1 MNRIEKKVAK
11 MLLYVLSGVLLYSCS
26 SDEAEL
32 QFSEGTGYVS
42 LNLNTNIGFQSRAV
56 NESDYQNLSNY
67 TVQILKD
74 GKVLDGMEWKYDD
87 MPKGMIELSSGAYKL
102 KAFYGEPAFT
112 ASRNKM
118 YVEGESTFNINNDQ
132 VTASVTC
139 KPVCGKV
146 TVEFDSKMAE
156 YFSNYSINFKT
167 IALDE
172 SFVAWAKDDTEPIYM
187 KVENNEQI
195 SATYSLVDKQ
205 GSKSTTIDKTYSL
218 SPQKHLII
226 KVVPT
231 VSSGNLGITIEV
243 DESTNDQNVDIVIP
257 SDWI

>member
-1 MNRIEKKVAK
+1 MNRIERSVAEI
-11 MLLYVLSGVLLYSCS
+11 LLCFFSGVTLFSCS

-42 LNLNTNIGFQSRAV
+42 LDLNTNTGFQSRAV
-56 NESDYQNLSNY
+56 VESDYQNKSNY

-74 GKVLDGMEWKYDD
+74 GKVLDGMQWDYDD
-87 MPKGMIELSSGAYKL
+87 MPKDMIELSNGAYEL
-102 KAFYGEPAFT
+102 KAFYGDPTLT
-112 ASRNKM
+112 ASRNNM
-118 YVEGESTFNINNDQ
+118 YVEGESTFNINSDQ

-205 GSKSTTIDKTYSL
+205 GKLTTIDKTYSL

-231 VSSGNLGITIEV
+231 VSSGNLGITIVV

>member
-11 MLLYVLSGVLLYSCS
+11 MLLCLLSGVLLYSCS
-26 SDEAEL
+26 SYETEL
-32 QFSEGTGYVS
+32 QFSEGSGYVS
-42 LNLNTNIGFQSRAV
+42 FNLNTNTGFQSRAV

-74 GKVLDGMEWKYDD
+74 GVVLDGMQWDYDD
-87 MPKGMIELSSGAYKL
+87 IPDEMIKLSNGAYQL
-102 KAFYGEPAFT
+102 KAFYGDPTLT

-118 YVEGESTFNINNDQ
+118 YVEGKSTFNINNDH

-156 YFSNYSINFKT
+156 YFSDYSINFNTK
-167 IALDE
+167 ALDE
-172 SFVAWAKDDTEPIYM
+172 ASVSWAKDDTDPFYM
-187 KVENNEQI
+187 KVEDNEQI
-195 SATYSLVDKQ
+195 SAKYLLVDKK
-205 GSKSTTIDKTYSL
+205 GKSTTINKTYSL

-231 VSSGNLGITIEV
+231 VSNGQLGITINV